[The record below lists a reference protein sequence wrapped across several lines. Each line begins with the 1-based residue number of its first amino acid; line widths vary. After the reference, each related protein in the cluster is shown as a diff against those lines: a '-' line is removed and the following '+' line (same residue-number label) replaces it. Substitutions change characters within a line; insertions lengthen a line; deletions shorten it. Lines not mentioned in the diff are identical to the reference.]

1 MELVAVLGAAGFR
14 VDPDQAHELIAG
26 YACGLDM
33 TRRDLQFALRDKG
46 LPWDVAKDFENA
58 AIVSEI
64 APMPGVAL
72 ERGEIAL
79 SVNGK
84 VRQRSDLMNLIW
96 SVRELIADLSLFYHL
111 EPGDLIFTGTP
122 EGVGPVEPG
131 DRLEGRI
138 AGVGEISVSIA
149 PSKAAP

>member
-1 MELVAVLGAAGFR
+1 MELVAVVGAAGFR
-14 VDPDQAHELIAG
+14 VDPDNAHELIAG

-46 LPWDVAKDFENA
+46 LPWDIAKDFENA

-79 SVNGK
+79 NVNGK
-84 VRQRSDLMNLIW
+84 VRQRSDLVNLIW

-131 DRLEGRI
+131 DQLEGRI
-138 AGVGEISVSIA
+138 AGVGEIGASIA
-149 PSKAAP
+149 PPKAAP